1 MKRPAWALALMFPL
15 AVLSEEN
22 LIGSGL
28 RARPAYDGSNAQRG
42 ELVPV
47 VRYSRGPWFARTT
60 QGILEGGARMELGT
74 RLLAGAQLAY
84 EGGRKQSESAF
95 LANRNTP
102 DLDPGASAGLH
113 IEWDGKLGPA
123 PVTLLGRVRQDLDS
137 DRGAQ
142 ADVRITAGVYR
153 SSRVLAGL
161 FGQVTW
167 ASGKSVR
174 SFYETGDGGLVS
186 TSAGLLGALD
196 LNRRWLVVGSV
207 EGRRL
212 HGDAARSPLAE
223 RKSNY
228 YASAGIAYRF

>member
-1 MKRPAWALALMFPL
+1 MKRSALALALMFPAL
-15 AVLSEEN
+15 VLSQEN
-22 LIGSGL
+22 FIGAGV
-28 RARPAYDGSNAQRG
+28 RVRPAYDGSDSQRG
-42 ELVPV
+42 ELIPV
-47 VRYSRGPWFARTT
+47 VRYYRGPWFARTT
-60 QGILEGGARMELGT
+60 QGILEGGARMALGT
-74 RLLAGAQLAY
+74 ALVAGAQLAY

-113 IEWDGKLGPA
+113 IEWDAKLGPA
-123 PVTLLGRVRQDLDS
+123 PVTFLGRVRQDLDS

-142 ADVRITAGVYR
+142 ADVRITAGVH
-153 SSRVLAGL
+153 SSARVLVGV
-161 FGQVTW
+161 FGQGTW

-174 SFYETGDGGLVS
+174 SFYESGDS
-186 TSAGLLGALD
+186 GLLYTSLGVLGSLD
-196 LNRRWLVVGSV
+196 LDGRWLLVGSV

-228 YASAGIAYRF
+228 YASVGLAYRF